1 MSIEA
6 YFNLNFTN
14 FRNKKI
20 NKKTGK
26 KMSDD
31 DSDDDYDNAHQIRGA
46 SRASNAKQPA
56 SKQ

>member
-1 MSIEA
+1 VLIETFFILTFA
-6 YFNLNFTN
+6 D

-46 SRASNAKQPA
+46 SNAKQAA
-56 SKQ
+56 SNQ